1 MALLHILVM
10 TYVYEFISF
19 LKITNVN
26 NHVTETDRVAY
37 MHIVWE
43 NNETRK
49 ENIAKKLLHFFNR
62 QQNNAMSGFRPDF
75 FFGHPPFC

>member
-1 MALLHILVM
+1 MYLETITLTDTAN
-10 TYVYEFISF
+10 TGYVYEFISF

-49 ENIAKKLLHFFNR
+49 ENIAKKKLLPYFLI
-62 QQNNAMSGFRPDF
+62 GKK
-75 FFGHPPFC
+75 